1 MPGRV
6 APAAVRRQIAAGD
19 LEPLY
24 LITGND
30 DVGMTELA
38 SAIADSI
45 EEDLRPFNAQRFY
58 GADSGTKLAAV
69 LDAASTLPLISPRRV
84 VVLFQAERVLAS
96 RKGQASSADSEDAE
110 GGSPSED
117 GGSKGQLAL
126 LKEYARRP
134 HTHAT
139 VVLVGSPAVARTFEA
154 LAGQATVVVCEANY
168 DAIGSLAAQHG
179 VRFDRGAVELL
190 RQRAGTGD
198 VIDSGRLRD
207 DVERVLLYAAGRQVI
222 TRDIV
227 AEVVGRP
234 AAAGGRKLWNE
245 LANRNAAAALSE
257 LGLELAEGAVPYMLL
272 GLIRSVV
279 EKTVA
284 ARDLP
289 AALDALMRTDLALKT
304 SGGDPRVLLERLVV
318 EVCESGRERG

>member
-1 MPGRV
+1 MPGRLT
-6 APAAVRRQIAAGD
+6 PAAVRRQIASGD

-69 LDAASTLPLISPRRV
+69 LDAASTLPLISARRV
-84 VVLFQAERVLAS
+84 VVLFQAERLLVS
-96 RKGQASSADSEDAE
+96 RKAQAAE
-110 GGSPSED
+110 GDEGEGSAPEE
-117 GGSKGQLAL
+117 GGGGKGQLAL
-126 LKEYARRP
+126 LKEYAKHP
-134 HTHAT
+134 HAHAT
-139 VVLVGSPAVARTFEA
+139 VVLVGGAGVARTFDG
-154 LAGQATVVVCEANY
+154 LAGQAAVVVCEANY
-168 DAIGSLAAQHG
+168 DAISVLAAQHG

-190 RQRAGTGD
+190 RQRAGTGE

-222 TRDIV
+222 TREIV

-245 LANRNAAAALSE
+245 MANRNAAAALSE

-279 EKTVA
+279 EKTVT